1 MDRSGR
7 REAAGNLARVRG
19 SETADWV
26 ATVRALHFAT
36 GHRPLV
42 VEDPYAGRLISRRS
56 RRIMSSKLLLW
67 LFQRVLLRK
76 LMPSLAF
83 LLSRARFSDDR
94 VVAAAGRGVR
104 QVVILGAGLDT
115 FALRFPD
122 LGVEV
127 FEVDLPASAAL
138 KKERLAAANLPV
150 PDHLRFVSVDFERDD
165 LAERLA
171 AAGFRSDEPAFF
183 SWMGVTYYLAREAV
197 LDTVATV
204 SALAVPGSELTLDYL
219 IVRECVP
226 PEHQGL
232 FDANADLVRRF
243 GEPMRSSFRPEAV
256 VEEVGL
262 GEGWELLEHD
272 FPAANPARYLGDR
285 TDLFGMSP
293 LFRLL
298 HLRRR

>member
-1 MDRSGR
+1 M
-7 REAAGNLARVRG
+7 RG

-138 KKERLAAANLPV
+138 KKERLAAADLPV

-183 SWMGVTYYLAREAV
+183 SWMGVTYYLARGAV

-243 GEPMRSSFRPEAV
+243 GEPMTSSFRPADV

-262 GEGWELLEHD
+262 GEGWKLLEHD